1 MVDSHTSKS
10 SRIDRENRV
19 QIAPVVVTEVVQA
32 AEVTVQ
38 AVVARAVVVW
48 AVVVTA
54 VVTIRAAVMAIR
66 AVVVQAVVVRAV
78 VRAVVVQTVV
88 EPLPLCMAVA
98 VACANAPGFECCVKS
113 DTARKSRKNRT
124 SVNLPMARSTS
135 LKNKKM

>member
-19 QIAPVVVTEVVQA
+19 QIAPVVVTVVVQA
-32 AEVTVQ
+32 AEV
-38 AVVARAVVVW
+38 
-48 AVVVTA
+48 
-54 VVTIRAAVMAIR
+54 VTIRTVVAR

-78 VRAVVVQTVV
+78 VAQTVV

-135 LKNKKM
+135 LKTKNIKTRGHM

>member
-19 QIAPVVVTEVVQA
+19 QIAPVVMAVVTQA
-32 AEVTVQ
+32 AEV
-38 AVVARAVVVW
+38 
-48 AVVVTA
+48 VT
-54 VVTIRAAVMAIR
+54 IR
-66 AVVVQAVVVRAV
+66 AVVVQAVVVH
-78 VRAVVVQTVV
+78 TVV

-135 LKNKKM
+135 LKNKILKHVGTCETWTGGKVSIPVLGGRNSKKQETVDNP

>member
-10 SRIDRENRV
+10 SRTDRENRV
-19 QIAPVVVTEVVQA
+19 QIAPVVVAVVVQA
-32 AEVTVQ
+32 AEVVTV
-38 AVVARAVVVW
+38 
-48 AVVVTA
+48 
-54 VVTIRAAVMAIR
+54 R
-66 AVVVQAVVVRAV
+66 AVVVQAVVVQAV
-78 VRAVVVQTVV
+78 VAQTVV

-135 LKNKKM
+135 LKKNRR

>member
-1 MVDSHTSKS
+1 MVDSHTSKN

-19 QIAPVVVTEVVQA
+19 QIAPVVVAVVVQA
-32 AEVTVQ
+32 AEVVTIR

-54 VVTIRAAVMAIR
+54 VVTIRAAVVTIR
-66 AVVVQAVVVRAV
+66 AVLVQAVVVQ
-78 VRAVVVQTVV
+78 AVVVQTVV

-135 LKNKKM
+135 LKKKKR

>member
-19 QIAPVVVTEVVQA
+19 QIAPVVVAVVVQA

-48 AVVVTA
+48 AVVVQA
-54 VVTIRAAVMAIR
+54 VVTVRA

-78 VRAVVVQTVV
+78 VVQAVVVQAVVAQTVV

>member
-10 SRIDRENRV
+10 RSIDRENRV
-19 QIAPVVVTEVVQA
+19 QIAPVVTVVVQA
-32 AEVTVQ
+32 AEVVTV
-38 AVVARAVVVW
+38 
-48 AVVVTA
+48 
-54 VVTIRAAVMAIR
+54 R
-66 AVVVQAVVVRAV
+66 AVVVQAVVA
-78 VRAVVVQTVV
+78 QTVV

-135 LKNKKM
+135 LKKNRR

>member
-19 QIAPVVVTEVVQA
+19 QIAPVVMAVVVQA
-32 AEVTVQ
+32 AEVTV
-38 AVVARAVVVW
+38 
-48 AVVVTA
+48 
-54 VVTIRAAVMAIR
+54 RAAEVT
-66 AVVVQAVVVRAV
+66 

-135 LKNKKM
+135 LKNKKY